1 MATTTGTPPRA
12 AGGARPPAALHGLPP
27 FRHARPEQ
35 GRACHALIVRLP
47 RAVRPAQ
54 VHQRWDA
61 ALRHWPALH
70 GSRLWETAVPAR
82 PEAPCARERTRR
94 EALRPVGEAA
104 PPLRAVLLR
113 YADDSAALVLAA
125 RRSRVPYALLDQV
138 ADLLVTGSAPGPP
151 PALPDGA
158 EPPPP
163 RCAGLPWGLPDP
175 GRAGTVQVRPVS
187 LPVPAGGGGRRLVI
201 GAVALALARYSGT
214 PTAEVGRLDAGLDP
228 GLDAGLVAAVT
239 VDGIDEDRS
248 LADYLTQVDA
258 ALDAALGA
266 APDATVRTERPGVGI
281 VFSPGRDDRTHLP
294 FQTPPFPC
302 TLQVVE
308 GADGSVEA
316 SCWFDEGAL
325 CPSVAATF
333 CACVERLAGCLA
345 EGAGEA
351 EGRGAVP
358 LSALPLLDADETA
371 HVLRLGGAGRS
382 RPGAGGVRIE
392 QRFEEVARARPDAV
406 AVTADGTELT
416 YRQLDERADAVAA
429 GLRALDLPPAGRVGV
444 CLDRDAPLVVALL
457 GVLKAGHAYVP
468 MDRGHPPER
477 LRYIAENAQV
487 PVVITDHASFPA
499 SAGVRTV
506 GLDDL
511 ATAAATPPATPP
523 ATTPFTPP
531 AAATDRGHRAPP
543 PRSADDP
550 AYVIHTSG
558 STGRPKGVVVP
569 HHNVLSLL
577 SATAPEFSFG
587 PEDVWTLFHSA
598 AFDFSVWEIWGCL
611 LTGGR
616 LVVVPYWTARDAD
629 AFRALLLAQDVTVL
643 NQTPSAFSALAQ
655 ADRGAQD
662 DLLVRLL
669 IFGGEPLDV
678 KLLAPW
684 FARYSPA
691 RCHVVNM
698 FGITE
703 TTVHVTAHS
712 VTPADVAGE
721 SRTVGRPLPG
731 WSVSVRDPR
740 GRVLPPGAA
749 GEIHVGGAGIA
760 HGYLGDPELT
770 RQRFAV
776 DDVLGERLYRSGD
789 KGRLRPDGRLDHLG
803 RLDDQVKIRGH
814 RIELGEIRSVLTA
827 DPRVGAAVVRVTQ
840 ASAAD
845 RASSRIDG
853 YVVLVEPCDPRQILA
868 DARRVLPDYMTPTT
882 LTAVPSIPL
891 TTNGK
896 PDLARLPAPP
906 ARAGHHSG
914 AVREPDP
921 GPGPDDVA
929 GRVLAIWS
937 RCLDTEATADDNF
950 FELGGNSLLILRV
963 ITAMRERGLP
973 RVAPR
978 DFYVNSTASRFIEL
992 VRERCA
998 DES

>member
-12 AGGARPPAALHGLPP
+12 AGGARPSAALHDLPP

-35 GRACHALIVRLP
+35 GHACHAVIVRLP
-47 RAVRPAQ
+47 RAVQPAQ
-54 VHQRWDA
+54 VHQRWDE

-70 GSRLWETAVPAR
+70 DSRLWETAVPAP
-82 PEAPCARERTRR
+82 PEASCARERTRR
-94 EALRPVGEAA
+94 EALRPVREAS

-113 YADDSAALVLAA
+113 YADDSADLVLAA
-125 RRSRVPYALLDQV
+125 RRSRVPHAVLDQV
-138 ADLLVTGSAPGPP
+138 ADLLATGSAPGPP

-163 RCAGLPWGLPDP
+163 RCADLPWGLPDP
-175 GRAGTVQVRPVS
+175 GRAGTVQVRPLT
-187 LPVPAGGGGRRLVI
+187 LPEPAGGGGRRLVI
-201 GAVALALARYSGT
+201 GAVALALARYSGAA
-214 PTAEVGRLDAGLDP
+214 TAEVGRLDPGSAAGP
-228 GLDAGLVAAVT
+228 GAAVT
-239 VDGIDEDRS
+239 VEGIDEDRS

-258 ALDAALGA
+258 ALGA
-266 APDATVRTERPGVGI
+266 APDATARTERPGVGV
-281 VFSPGRDDRTHLP
+281 VFSPGRYDRIHLP

-302 TLQVVE
+302 TLQVME
-308 GADGSVEA
+308 RADGSVEA
-316 SCWFDEGAL
+316 SCWFDEGVL
-325 CPSVAATF
+325 CPSVAAAF

-345 EGAGEA
+345 EGAGEGGA
-351 EGRGAVP
+351 ASLGAVP
-358 LSALPLLDADETA
+358 LTALPLLDAEETA
-371 HVLRLGGAGRS
+371 HVLRLGGGGRP
-382 RPGAGGVRIE
+382 RPGVGDVRIE

-406 AVTADGTELT
+406 AVTGDGTELT

-429 GLRALDLPPAGRVGV
+429 GLRALGLPPAGKVGV
-444 CLDRDAPLVVALL
+444 CLDRDAPLVIALL
-457 GVLKAGHAYVP
+457 GVLKAGYAYVP
-468 MDRGHPPER
+468 MDRGYPPER
-477 LRYIAENAQV
+477 MRYIAENARV

-511 ATAAATPPATPP
+511 ATA
-523 ATTPFTPP
+523 
-531 AAATDRGHRAPP
+531 TDRGHRVPP
-543 PRSADDP
+543 TRSAADP
-550 AYVIHTSG
+550 AYVIYTSG

-629 AFRALLLAQDVTVL
+629 GFRALLLTQRVTVL

-655 ADRGAQD
+655 ADRGAQG

-721 SRTVGRPLPG
+721 SRSVGRPLPG

-749 GEIHVGGAGIA
+749 GEIHVGGAGVA
-760 HGYLGDPELT
+760 HGYLGNPELT
-770 RQRFAV
+770 RQHFV
-776 DDVLGERLYRSGD
+776 LDDVSDERLYRSGD
-789 KGRLRPDGRLDHLG
+789 RGRLRPDGRLDHLG

-814 RIELGEIRSVLTA
+814 RIEPGEIRSVLTA
-827 DPRVGAAVVRVTQ
+827 DPRVGAAVVTVTQ

-868 DARRVLPDYMTPTT
+868 DARRLLPDYMTPTT

-891 TTNGK
+891 TANGK
-896 PDLARLPAPP
+896 PDLARLPAP
-906 ARAGHHSG
+906 ATRAGQHSG
-914 AVREPDP
+914 GVRDP

-929 GRVLAIWS
+929 GRVLAVWS
-937 RCLDTEATADDNF
+937 HCLDTDATADDNF

-978 DFYVNSTASRFIEL
+978 DFYVNSTASRFIKL
-992 VRERCA
+992 VEERCA
-998 DES
+998 DGS

>member
-12 AGGARPPAALHGLPP
+12 AGGARPSAALHDLPP

-35 GRACHALIVRLP
+35 GRACHAVIVRLP

-70 GSRLWETAVPAR
+70 DSRLWETAVPAP

-94 EALRPVGEAA
+94 EALRPVREAA

-113 YADDSAALVLAA
+113 YADDSADLVLAA
-125 RRSRVPYALLDQV
+125 RRSRVPHAVLDQL

-175 GRAGTVQVRPVS
+175 GRAGTVQVRPLA
-187 LPVPAGGGGRRLVI
+187 LPEPAAGGGGRLVI
-201 GAVALALARYSGT
+201 GAVALALARYSGAT
-214 PTAEVGRLDAGLDP
+214 TAEVGRLDPGPGAGP
-228 GLDAGLVAAVT
+228 GAAVT
-239 VDGIDEDRS
+239 VEGIDEDRS

-258 ALDAALGA
+258 ALGA
-266 APDATVRTERPGVGI
+266 APDATARTERPGVGI
-281 VFSPGRDDRTHLP
+281 VFSPGRDDPGRDDRIHLP
-294 FQTPPFPC
+294 FQAPPFPC

-308 GADGSVEA
+308 RADGSVES

-325 CPSVAATF
+325 CPSVAAAF
-333 CACVERLAGCLA
+333 CASVERLAGCLA
-345 EGAGEA
+345 KGAGEGEA
-351 EGRGAVP
+351 AGPGAVP

-371 HVLRLGGAGRS
+371 HVLRLGGGGRP
-382 RPGAGGVRIE
+382 RPGAVDVRIE

-406 AVTADGTELT
+406 AVTGDGSELT

-429 GLRALDLPPAGRVGV
+429 GLRALDLPPAGKVGV
-444 CLDRDAPLVVALL
+444 CLDRDAPLVIALL
-457 GVLKAGHAYVP
+457 GVLKAGYAYVP
-468 MDRGHPPER
+468 MDRGYPPER
-477 LRYIAENAQV
+477 LRYIAENARV
-487 PVVITDHASFPA
+487 PVVITDHASFPV

-511 ATAAATPPATPP
+511 ATATPTATATATPT
-523 ATTPFTPP
+523 
-531 AAATDRGHRAPP
+531 ATDRGHRAPP
-543 PRSADDP
+543 PTRSADDP
-550 AYVIHTSG
+550 AYVIYTSG

-577 SATAPEFSFG
+577 FATAPEFSLG

-629 AFRALLLAQDVTVL
+629 GFRALLLAQRVTVL

-655 ADRGAQD
+655 ADRGARG

-678 KLLAPW
+678 RLLAPW

-691 RCHVVNM
+691 RCRVVNM

-712 VTPADVAGE
+712 VTLADVTGE
-721 SRTVGRPLPG
+721 SRSVGRPLPG

-749 GEIHVGGAGIA
+749 GEIHVGGAGVA
-760 HGYLGDPELT
+760 HGYLGNPELT
-770 RQRFAV
+770 RQRFV
-776 DDVLGERLYRSGD
+776 LDDVSDERLYRSGD

-814 RIELGEIRSVLTA
+814 RIEPGEIRSVLTA
-827 DPRVGAAVVRVTQ
+827 DPRVGAAVVTVTQ

-845 RASSRIDG
+845 SASSRIDG

-882 LTAVPSIPL
+882 LTAIPSIPL

-896 PDLARLPAPP
+896 PDLARLPAP
-906 ARAGHHSG
+906 AGRAAPHSG
-914 AVREPDP
+914 TVRD
-921 GPGPDDVA
+921 PGPDDVA

-937 RCLDTEATADDNF
+937 HCLDTEATADDNF

-978 DFYVNSTASRFIEL
+978 DFYVNSTASRFIKL
-992 VRERCA
+992 VEERCA